1 MLSNVCNHRI
11 QRAVLRCTALI
22 TVLARSHAAAEM
34 VHVPAAEVSTSVDI
48 TVDGKGVDTDAA
60 VPPTTANTPCITDS
74 NCSYN
79 GACVN
84 EICVCDAAWEGAQC
98 GTLRL
103 LPTARVSGLRA
114 VDDGHNTSTWGG
126 TVSK

>member
-22 TVLARSHAAAEM
+22 TVLARSLAAAAM
-34 VHVPAAEVSTSVDI
+34 VHVPGAEVDVA
-48 TVDGKGVDTDAA
+48 VGVDKDAA

-84 EICVCDAAWEGAQC
+84 EVCVCDAAWEGAQC